1 MDLTE
6 LRQDLALRNKNG
18 LPFLLSA
25 MIVWVLITGLF
36 TLPLELRFQ
45 NIGMLMLTGIMFPLA
60 IGLSSLLKT
69 DWKSEGNPLAGL
81 GLILNVA
88 QFMYF
93 PLVFWAFGVHPEA
106 MLLVFAV
113 ITGAHLFPY
122 GWLYM
127 TKAYYILAPVMAVAA
142 SAIGWGI
149 SSSGQWPIPLAMVL
163 LLAVLNLLLFLN
175 YKAKTGVSLT
185 QNRPA

>member
-1 MDLTE
+1 MDLNE

-25 MIVWVLITGLF
+25 MTVWILITALF
-36 TLPLELRFQ
+36 TLSLELRIQ
-45 NIGMLMLTGIMFPLA
+45 NIGMLMLTGIMFPLSV
-60 IGLSSLLKT
+60 GLSTPLKT

-81 GLILNVA
+81 GLILNIA

-93 PLVFWAFGVHPEA
+93 PLVLWAFGVHPEA

-122 GWLYM
+122 GWIYR
-127 TKAYYILAPVMAVAA
+127 TKAYYILAPFMAVAA
-142 SAIGWGI
+142 TVIGWGANP
-149 SSSGQWPIPLAMVL
+149 SGQWLIPLTMVF
-163 LLAVLNLLLFLN
+163 LLAVLNVLLVLD
-175 YKAKTGVSLT
+175 YKAKTGLSSP
-185 QNRPA
+185 QNRVA